1 MGAMNREFKFN
12 STIAE
17 SISGF
22 IEEKKSLGYK
32 YFNESKW
39 MEKFDRYWSCHGYG
53 NTGLTV
59 DNLSGWLE
67 KRDCEGE
74 KCLATRISVI
84 RQFSFY
90 LNGLGIP
97 SYVPP
102 IDVRYSKPVIHL
114 IRPDEMAAL
123 FHEIDSYIPQKGGA
137 AVKRIANEYPVLFRL
152 IYLNGLRASEAC
164 GLPSEN
170 IDWDRG
176 TICIL
181 DGKGNRD
188 RMVYL
193 SEDMLA
199 LLRDYYRYICNAL
212 DRKSKW
218 LFPGLNPVLPISY
231 GASSAF
237 FRTCWS
243 KTSFAAMCERDP
255 TIHCLR
261 HSFVVDRINYWREQ
275 GIDFDR
281 MLPYLSQ
288 FLGHKDFR
296 DTFYYYH
303 YVEEAARTIRK
314 KDTVISR
321 VIPEVMRR

>member
-1 MGAMNREFKFN
+1 MRREFVF
-12 STIAE
+12 SSAIAE

-22 IEEKKSLGYK
+22 LQEKKSMGYK

-39 MEKFDRYWSCHGYG
+39 MEKFDQYWSSHGYG
-53 NTGLTV
+53 DTGLTV
-59 DNLSGWLE
+59 ENLSEWLE

-74 KCLATRISVI
+74 KCLTTRVSVI

-97 SYVPP
+97 SYIPP
-102 IDVRYSKPVIHL
+102 LDAHYSKPVIHL

-123 FHEIDSYIPQKGGA
+123 FLEIDSYVPQKGGA

-164 GLPSEN
+164 GLPAGN
-170 IDWDRG
+170 IDWEGG
-176 TICIL
+176 TVSIL

-188 RMVYL
+188 RVIYL
-193 SEDMLA
+193 SGDMLA
-199 LLRDYYRYICNAL
+199 LCRDYYGYLHKELGREPV
-212 DRKSKW
+212 W
-218 LFPGLNPVLPISY
+218 FFPGFDPGSPISY
-231 GASSAF
+231 GAASAF
-237 FRTCWS
+237 FRACWS
-243 KTSFAAMCERDP
+243 RTHFAPGCGKNP

-261 HSFVVDRINYWREQ
+261 HSFVVDRINKWREQ
-275 GIDFDR
+275 GLDFNI

-288 FLGHKDFR
+288 FLGHKDFGG
-296 DTFYYYH
+296 TFYYYH
-303 YVEEAARTIRK
+303 YVEEAARAIRK
-314 KDTVISR
+314 KDTVTSR